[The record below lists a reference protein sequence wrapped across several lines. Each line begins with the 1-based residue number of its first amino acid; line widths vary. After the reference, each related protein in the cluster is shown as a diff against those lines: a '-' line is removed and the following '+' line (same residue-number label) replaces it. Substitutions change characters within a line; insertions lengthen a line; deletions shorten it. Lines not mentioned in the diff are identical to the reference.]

1 MANKINKKIFNTITQ
16 SLPDPIFI
24 IDEEGNYLN
33 VFGGSDRKK
42 YHDGKALIG
51 KNAFEFLDR
60 DTANEF
66 YAKIQEALKTNET
79 VTYTYSLALNDL
91 SSEIDP
97 NSPGPEGNMWFEAH
111 ISPLG
116 KIKNK
121 KRLVAWVTFNITE
134 RYNLNRALQ
143 EEKEALKK
151 ANQTK
156 DKLFSIIAHDLAGP
170 FSSFQQILEII
181 LNNYDSF
188 DDETRKDYLNK
199 TFKLARSNNELLQNL
214 LNWSRVQRN
223 KLTIEYS
230 TTNLYGLVQENIG
243 YLLSNAKD
251 KNIQVINLVH
261 PETYLEADE
270 NILAL
275 VIRNLISNA
284 IKFTFEDGRVEI
296 SNYRENNEEILKIKD
311 NGKGMDKETLSEIF
325 NTDEINSTY
334 GTNDEKGSGLG
345 LMLCK
350 EFIERHNGKIWAE
363 STPGEGSEFFISLP
377 RYETSNE

>member
-223 KLTIEYS
+223 NLTIEYS

-284 IKFTFEDGRVEI
+284 IKFTFKDGRVEI
-296 SNYRENNEEILKIKD
+296 SNYQENNEEILKIKD
-311 NGKGMDKETLSEIF
+311 TGKGMDKETLSEIF

>member
-223 KLTIEYS
+223 NLTIEYS

-284 IKFTFEDGRVEI
+284 IKFTFKDGRVEI
-296 SNYRENNEEILKIKD
+296 SNYQENNEEILKIKD
-311 NGKGMDKETLSEIF
+311 TGKGMDKETLSEIF

-334 GTNDEKGSGLG
+334 GTNNEKGSGLG

-363 STPGEGSEFFISLP
+363 STPGQGSEFFISLP